1 MKSYIACIQKLKE
14 ITEETNTN
22 NQEKF
27 IACPS
32 LRLFESEDFK
42 FLSGENLSPQDFLK
56 SEDISLQLNSL
67 SNHENY
73 WDIDPNL
80 NLFDTYKNK
89 IERLKVKTRV
99 ILKKS
104 CDDDIKLLYLPD
116 ETETDLMASY
126 NEKLLGYDE
135 LIQEYQEIV
144 DEYDDSLSDL
154 EKKSIEQRIDIVVKT
169 IALHTAKWELNSVKS
184 TVESTLEKINR
195 LNHYDLYL
203 NSLNEIKSKLK
214 NSESTGIQSNDS
226 YNKLH
231 IVPYDFYENDNN
243 WNSIEIQS
251 KEFDSLFNKAK
262 KTLEGFNESI
272 LEFDYKEDFIEKI
285 TFNYC
290 SISIKRN
297 WFQPAILH
305 NEFVE
310 NKIAKNQYT
319 YAKKVMLMKDLRI
332 ILKENLSSTEKKEI
346 EKNSVIKFGP
356 IFMKNQFFRNKIS
369 NEAFVKPITSK
380 SLIKK
385 RIFKK
390 MEIKIDKASPSL
402 ATTLKPKPKVVT
414 RSRRA
419 TPLATHRVNP
429 TMMARISTK
438 KDSNIKLHKVNT
450 SAIKL
455 NAKMALIHKV
465 DWNKTKTQSNLH
477 FTLKDKHTKE
487 PLYKSEIS
495 IQSKNT
501 SLFKEIE
508 SDENGKISTTL
519 PAGSY
524 EITVRKN
531 GYKEVKFTQAILTNK
546 NQNISKTL
554 EPKEVVYDSYF
565 LMGIIGEKIAL

>member
-22 NQEKF
+22 NQEQF

-80 NLFDTYKNK
+80 NLFDTYKNR
-89 IERLKVKTRV
+89 IEGLKVKTRI

-104 CDDDIKLLYLPD
+104 CDDDIKLLYHPD

-126 NEKLLGYDE
+126 NEKLLEYDE
-135 LIQEYQEIV
+135 LVQEYQEIV
-144 DEYDDSLSDL
+144 EEYDDSLSDL

-184 TVESTLEKINR
+184 TVENTLDKINR

-251 KEFDSLFNKAK
+251 NEFDSLFNKAK
-262 KTLEGFNESI
+262 KTMKGFNESI

-290 SISIKRN
+290 TISIKRN
-297 WFQPAILH
+297 WFQSDILD
-305 NEFVE
+305 NEFIE
-310 NKIAKNQYT
+310 NKSAKNQYT
-319 YAKKVMLMKDLRI
+319 YAKKIMLMKDLRI

-385 RIFKK
+385 SMFKK
-390 MEIKIDKASPSL
+390 MEIKIDKTSPSL
-402 ATTLKPKPKVVT
+402 ATTLKPKPKAVT

-419 TPLATHRVNP
+419 TPLAARRVNP
-429 TMMARISTK
+429 TMMARVNPK
-438 KDSNIKLHKVNT
+438 IKLHKVNT
-450 SAIKL
+450 PTIKL
-455 NAKMALIHKV
+455 NSKMALIHKV
-465 DWNKTKTQSNLH
+465 DWNKTKIQSNLH

-531 GYKEVKFTQAILTNK
+531 GYKEVKFTQAILANK

-565 LMGIIGEKIAL
+565 LMGIIGEKINL